1 MRRVRRPSG
10 LFGQTRQTEQT
21 ELTQRPDDGLDA
33 LDAMAPITVA
43 HIITKLELGGAQQ
56 NTLFTVS
63 HLDPAR
69 FRPIL
74 ITGEPGLLDAEARA
88 LASVEFHQVPSLVR
102 VIRPWAD
109 LRALLDLARLLRR
122 LHPAIVHTHSSK
134 AGILGRLAARL
145 AGVPVIIHSIHGF
158 GFTRYQPAAVRR
170 ALIALERLAAA
181 VTTRFFAV
189 SDANRRLGVELGL
202 FPENRCVVI
211 RSGVDLAAIR
221 RTAVDTA
228 AKKRELGLEPGR
240 PVVGMVAPL
249 KPQKAP
255 LDFVRVAARVA
266 ARKPETQFLLVG
278 DGELRGA
285 VEAEVARLDLGKTF
299 RLAGWRRDVPAVM
312 RCLDVFVLTSL
323 WEGLPRVYLE
333 ALASGVPVV
342 GTRVDGAAEVVRDGV
357 NGYLVAPGDVQ
368 GLADRVLWLLANP
381 AAAADMGRR
390 GESLPQEFDIHD
402 MVRRQ
407 EEEYEKLLA
416 WLKAGS
422 S

>member
-1 MRRVRRPSG
+1 MPHAVC
-10 LFGQTRQTEQT
+10 
-21 ELTQRPDDGLDA
+21 
-33 LDAMAPITVA
+33 

-56 NTLFTVS
+56 NTLFTVA

-69 FRPIL
+69 FRSIL
-74 ITGEPGLLDAEARA
+74 IAGEPGLLDDEARK
-88 LASVEFHQVPSLVR
+88 LPGMEFYQVPSLVR
-102 VIRPWAD
+102 EIRPLTD
-109 LRALLDLARLLRR
+109 LRALLALTVLLRR
-122 LHPAIVHTHSSK
+122 LKPAIVHTHSSK

-158 GFTRYQPAAVRR
+158 GFTRDQSATLRR
-170 ALIALERLAAA
+170 TLIALECLAAKI
-181 VTTRFFAV
+181 TTKFFAV
-189 SDANRRLGVELGL
+189 SEANRRLGVELGL
-202 FPENRCVVI
+202 FPEERCEVI

-221 RTAVDTA
+221 RLGVDTTA
-228 AKKRELGLEPGR
+228 LKRELGLEPGR
-240 PVVGMVAPL
+240 PVVGMVAPM

-266 ARKPETQFLLVG
+266 AKRPETQFLFVG
-278 DGELRGA
+278 DGELRDA
-285 VEAEVARLDLGKTF
+285 MEAEIERLDLVKSF

-357 NGYLVAPGDVQ
+357 NGYLLAPGDIQ
-368 GLADRVLWLLANP
+368 GLADRVLALLGNP
-381 AAAADMGRR
+381 ALAADMGKR
-390 GESLPQEFDIHD
+390 GMALPPEFDIHD

-407 EEEYEKLLA
+407 EQAYGQLL
-416 WLKAGS
+416 KRRMS
-422 S
+422 

>member
-1 MRRVRRPSG
+1 MPHAVC
-10 LFGQTRQTEQT
+10 
-21 ELTQRPDDGLDA
+21 
-33 LDAMAPITVA
+33 
-43 HIITKLELGGAQQ
+43 HIITKLELGGAQE

-74 ITGEPGLLDAEARA
+74 IAGEPGLLDDEARK
-88 LASVEFHQVPSLVR
+88 LPGVEFHRVPSLVR
-102 VIRPWAD
+102 ELRPLSD
-109 LRALLDLARLLRR
+109 LRALAALTQLLRR
-122 LHPAIVHTHSSK
+122 LRPAIVHTHSSK

-158 GFTRYQPAAVRR
+158 GFTRYQSPPVRR
-170 ALIALERLAAA
+170 ALIALECLAARI
-181 VTTRFFAV
+181 TTRFFAV
-189 SDANRRLGVELGL
+189 SEANRRLGVELGL
-202 FPENRCVVI
+202 FADGRCAVI

-221 RTAVDTA
+221 KTGVDTT

-240 PVVGMVAPL
+240 PVVGMVAPM

-266 ARKPETQFLLVG
+266 AKKPDAQFLFVG
-278 DGELRGA
+278 GGELRGA
-285 VEAEVARLDLGKTF
+285 MEAEIARLDLAKSF
-299 RLAGWRRDVPAVM
+299 RLAGWRRDVPALM

-342 GTRVDGAAEVVRDGV
+342 GTRVDGAAEVVRDGI
-357 NGYLVAPGDVQ
+357 NGYLLAPGDVQ
-368 GLADRVLWLLANP
+368 GLADRVLVLLANP
-381 AAAADMGRR
+381 TLAADMGKR
-390 GESLPQEFDIHD
+390 GESLPPEFDIHD

-407 EEEYEKLLA
+407 EEEYGRLLA
-416 WLKAGS
+416 GIKA
-422 S
+422 